1 MLGTISGKPGRQFV
15 KWFSL
20 LAFLFGIAAIS
31 KRWFE
36 DPILRLKRHF
46 ESR

>member
-1 MLGTISGKPGRQFV
+1 MVFFV
-15 KWFSL
+15 GVS
-20 LAFLFGIAAIS
+20 FGIAAIS